1 MKMRSKHIAG
11 FILFAICY
19 ACLPVYS
26 EEYGKFK
33 SGIISFEGEVD
44 IVSWNS
50 QQGQQRLLRSKYKND
65 YFQLA
70 HHFQPQATPLYCGI
84 ASSVIVLNALRLK
97 KNKVPSQSLFE
108 VDRPQALGGG
118 RLAYPSYSQL
128 TFLNEKTDV
137 VKPRSV
143 IEMKAFSSSK
153 EKIDPGLK
161 LSQLKGILEVYNSTV
176 ELFYA
181 DDDGESAITRFRKHL
196 KLVLKEDKKFM
207 LVNFYGKTMGTQAEG
222 HISPLAAYE
231 SKTDSVLL
239 LDVAGY
245 LNPWYWVPVEHLYLA
260 MNTMDGET
268 HRGYLIVSDAS
279 VK

>member
-1 MKMRSKHIAG
+1 MRNKNITG
-11 FILFAICY
+11 FILFVIFLAS
-19 ACLPVYS
+19 LTVHS

-33 SGIISFEGEVD
+33 SGIISFENEVD

-70 HHFQPQATPLYCGI
+70 HHFQPQANPLYCGI

-97 KNKVPSQSLFE
+97 KNSVPSQLLIE
-108 VDRPQALGGG
+108 VDKPQTLGGG

-137 VKPRSV
+137 VKSRNL
-143 IEMKAFSSSK
+143 IEMKDLKSSK
-153 EKIDPGLK
+153 EELDPGLK
-161 LSQLKGILEVYNSTV
+161 LSQLKKILEVYNSSI
-176 ELFYA
+176 EMFYA
-181 DDDGESAITRFRKHL
+181 DNEGESAVDRFRKHL
-196 KLVLKEDKKFM
+196 KLILKEDKKFL

-222 HISPLAAYE
+222 HISPVAAYE

-260 MNTMDGET
+260 MHTMDGEMY
-268 HRGYLIVSDAS
+268 RGYLIVSDR
-279 VK
+279 

>member
-1 MKMRSKHIAG
+1 MRNKHITG
-11 FILFAICY
+11 FILFVIFLAGLT
-19 ACLPVYS
+19 AHA

-33 SGIISFEGEVD
+33 PGIISFENEVD

-70 HHFQPQATPLYCGI
+70 HHFQPQANPLYCGI

-97 KNKVPSQSLFE
+97 KNSVPSQSLIE
-108 VDRPQALGGG
+108 VDKPHSLGGG

-137 VKPRSV
+137 IKSRNL
-143 IEMKAFSSSK
+143 IEMKDLKSSK
-153 EKIDPGLK
+153 EELDPGLK
-161 LSQLKGILEVYNSTV
+161 LSQLKKILEVYNSKV
-176 ELFYA
+176 EMFYA
-181 DDDGESAITRFRKHL
+181 DNEGEPAVDKFRKHL
-196 KLVLKEDKKFM
+196 KLILKEDKKFL

-222 HISPLAAYE
+222 HISPVAAYE

-268 HRGYLIVSDAS
+268 YRGYLIVSDR
-279 VK
+279 

>member
-1 MKMRSKHIAG
+1 MINKHITG
-11 FILFAICY
+11 FILFVLFLSSLTAH
-19 ACLPVYS
+19 S

-33 SGIISFEGEVD
+33 AGIISFENEVD

-70 HHFQPQATPLYCGI
+70 HHFQPQANPLYCGI

-97 KNKVPSQSLFE
+97 KNSVPSQLLIE
-108 VDRPQALGGG
+108 VDKPQTLGGG

-137 VKPRSV
+137 VKSRNL
-143 IEMKAFSSSK
+143 IEMKVLKSSK
-153 EKIDPGLK
+153 EELDPGLK
-161 LSQLKGILEVYNSTV
+161 LSQLKKILEVYNSNV
-176 ELFYA
+176 EMFYA
-181 DDDGESAITRFRKHL
+181 DSEGESAVDKFREYL
-196 KLVLKEDKKFM
+196 KLILKEDEKFL

-222 HISPLAAYE
+222 HISPAAAYE

-260 MNTMDGET
+260 MNTMDGEMY
-268 HRGYLIVSDAS
+268 RGYLIVSDR
-279 VK
+279 